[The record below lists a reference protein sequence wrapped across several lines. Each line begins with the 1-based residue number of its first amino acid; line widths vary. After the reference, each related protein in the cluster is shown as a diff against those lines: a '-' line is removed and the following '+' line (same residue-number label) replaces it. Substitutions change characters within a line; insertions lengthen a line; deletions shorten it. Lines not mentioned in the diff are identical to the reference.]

1 MTRHLFFA
9 ITLIGTGMLLCSPAE
24 ATREDGNVRTRA
36 ANCLGR
42 CADKA
47 GGAGDWGGH
56 QSKCLKRCDRQ
67 LIRCVRNA
75 ISRR

>member
-9 ITLIGTGMLLCSPAE
+9 IALIGTGVLLNSPA
-24 ATREDGNVRTRA
+24 AAQQWQCEDKN

-42 CADKA
+42 CTDKA

-56 QSKCLKRCDRQ
+56 QSKCMRCDRQ
-67 LIRCVRNA
+67 LIACY
-75 ISRR
+75 IRRYRSWQTQ

>member
-1 MTRHLFFA
+1 MTQHLFFA
-9 ITLIGTGMLLCSPAE
+9 IALIGTGVLLNAPA
-24 ATREDGNVRTRA
+24 AAQQWQCEDKN

-56 QSKCLKRCDRQ
+56 QSKCMRCDRQ
-67 LIRCVRNA
+67 LIACY
-75 ISRR
+75 IRRYRSW